1 MLSEKRQE
9 ERIKSEATGKLFKEL
24 IKKYEKLEKKSTSD
38 YDSMNQLLQKIQDD
52 ECNGRDV
59 YQLEDHVKAINE
71 IHCMSFEDY
80 IMKVYNYQ
88 NRRKEHDSIIL
99 DYGEKFESLQNHMKE
114 QDLVFKHEQN
124 ELDKLKKEM
133 TDLENAKRAIEAVT
147 MDINNQI
154 KTTNNEKENVETWV
168 KGIQKKLATLIS
180 IEQALQNE
188 VNNNSS

>member
-24 IKKYEKLEKKSTSD
+24 IKKYEKLEKKSNSD

-59 YQLEDHVKAINE
+59 YKLEDNVKAINE
-71 IHCMSFEDY
+71 IHFMSFEDY

-88 NRRKEHDSIIL
+88 NRKKDHDSIL
-99 DYGEKFESLQNHMKE
+99 LGYGEQFESLQNHMKE
-114 QDLVFKHEQN
+114 QDLVFKHEQS

-133 TDLENAKRAIEAVT
+133 TDLDNAKRAIEAVT

-188 VNNNSS
+188 VNNSS